1 MHKFI
6 IRGARGSM
14 PVCRHSILR
23 HGGNTTC
30 FSLQTD
36 KGLIVF
42 DAGTGISSVSRDLA
56 SCPATPPITIMFT
69 HFHLDHVIG
78 LPAFSPL
85 YDPRAW
91 INFMGDSSRKDDW
104 PTTLRTLFAKP
115 YWPGSLT
122 ASGAGKCFEHLPSDQ
137 NFLQIYGARISWCPV
152 SHPQGC
158 LSYKV
163 ECDDKV
169 IVIATDHEHT
179 RSDVSEGFLEFCHGA
194 DILIYDAMYTPAEYV
209 DHVGWGH
216 GNWQLGVQLALEARV
231 GELILTHHEVT
242 RTDTEIDEIVRQTR
256 KYFPETK
263 AAMENMVLSY
273 ST

>member
-14 PVCRHSILR
+14 PVCRRNMLR

-56 SCPATPPITIMFT
+56 GCSAIPPITIMFT
-69 HFHLDHVIG
+69 HFHLDHIIG
-78 LPAFSPL
+78 LPSLSAL
-85 YDPRAW
+85 YDSRTQ
-91 INFMGDSSRKDDW
+91 ITFMGDPARTDDW

-122 ASGAGKCFEHLPSDQ
+122 ASGTGRCFEHLPLDR
-137 NFLQIYGARISWCPV
+137 NFLEIYGVRISWCPV

-158 LSYKV
+158 LSYL
-163 ECDDKV
+163 
-169 IVIATDHEHT
+169 
-179 RSDVSEGFLEFCHGA
+179 S
-194 DILIYDAMYTPAEYV
+194 LI
-209 DHVGWGH
+209 H
-216 GNWQLGVQLALEARV
+216 
-231 GELILTHHEVT
+231 I
-242 RTDTEIDEIVRQTR
+242 
-256 KYFPETK
+256 
-263 AAMENMVLSY
+263 
-273 ST
+273 